1 MKCLAVLRHWHL
13 TFFTFSTPDGLK
25 AYHEK
30 AINKYLHIY
39 SVFDIAEMYS
49 KDAKI

>member
-1 MKCLAVLRHWHL
+1 M
-13 TFFTFSTPDGLK
+13 PDGLK
-25 AYHEK
+25 AYHKK
-30 AINKYLHIY
+30 AINKYLHI